1 MCAYIAPP
9 ISTAMEELRKQ
20 AGEQSPTAAKQA
32 TSVAAEDFPRCSRCK
47 ASCIPIVRV
56 EKVFYTYVFCKMD
69 CYAKHVADG
78 LV

>member
-1 MCAYIAPP
+1 
-9 ISTAMEELRKQ
+9 MEELRKHEE
-20 AGEQSPTAAKQA
+20 AQSPRIATAAKQQA
-32 TSVAAEDFPRCSRCK
+32 VSVAADDFPRCSRCNVP
-47 ASCIPIVRV
+47 CTPIVRV